1 MHKTAAKITYFVHT
15 YSTTLLWI
23 TWNFQ
28 MISLRLCLYRKV
40 SIKYNFVLPLT
51 KFGGYRW
58 QCSQKEQNKMYL
70 IINNQPQ
77 RDFFSHILYIF
88 SNFLL
93 ITKFT
98 FNTIKISQ
106 FVNAFSVHLRRL
118 KCFADFNEI
127 VVQSNVE
134 YSVFGEQRIKNSK
147 LSWQ

>member
-1 MHKTAAKITYFVHT
+1 
-15 YSTTLLWI
+15 
-23 TWNFQ
+23 
-28 MISLRLCLYRKV
+28 
-40 SIKYNFVLPLT
+40 
-51 KFGGYRW
+51 
-58 QCSQKEQNKMYL
+58 MYL

-106 FVNAFSVHLRRL
+106 FVNAFRAHLRRL